1 MINPSTPN
9 ARTAIRPLR
18 KSTVPF
24 RLDQPSGSFDA
35 GFGGDT
41 GDIGKTVPLDS
52 KDEVTVP
59 IISKDKDGRSFD
71 PVVGWLVCI
80 EGPDKGKDYR
90 ILKGNSSIGRGAT
103 AQIRIL
109 GDSSISKED
118 AANIPISPN
127 PRKFSFDGGR
137 NEKPDLNSTTYV
149 VLPHERRE
157 LKAYDRIL
165 IGSSVLLF
173 IPFCGVNS
181 LGVSRTL
188 SLEEVQA

>member
-1 MINPSTPN
+1 MNIQLCENGHHYDQSKYAQCPYCNPAFAEVN
-9 ARTAIRPLR
+9 R
-18 KSTVPF
+18 TVP
-24 RLDQPSGSFDA
+24 LDQPSGSFDA
-35 GFGGDT
+35 GFGGDA

-90 ILKGNSSIGRGAT
+90 ILKGNSSIGRGST

-118 AANIPISPN
+118 AANISYIAKS
-127 PRKFSFDGGR
+127 RKFSLMAGETR
-137 NEKPDLNSTTYV
+137 NQIEINDDV

-173 IPFCGVNS
+173 IPFCG
-181 LGVSRTL
+181 G
-188 SLEEVQA
+188 EFAWE